1 MNLDSAVQT
10 FLAESRE
17 LLDNMEEQLL
27 QLETNPDSGGDIDAI
42 FRAAHTIKGSAGLF
56 GFDDVVRF
64 THRVENLLDRLRG
77 KQIGMDADCVAL
89 LLTCCDF
96 IRALIEAIST
106 GQPLS
111 LEAKQ
116 TWDTLVARLD
126 VHLGVKPSSD
136 SVYGAAVPV
145 AAALAISPEDLSE
158 QNTADYSWH
167 ISLRFS
173 QEVLRNGMDPLS
185 FLRYLGTLG
194 DVVHLTAITD
204 ALPAADQMDPES
216 CYLGFEIRLRSQAD
230 KAQIENVFEFVR
242 DDCQIRILSPRSKH
256 SEYVQLIQELP
267 EDTMRLGEML
277 IKSGALTKAELDQAL
292 TQQHEGGTSE
302 ASALSGSPDSQQL
315 GNILIQQG
323 IVTPGVVNAALEKQ
337 QQVKEHKSQE
347 NRFIRVEADKLDQLI
362 NLVGELVIAGAGT
375 HLLAKRAGLG
385 DVLESA
391 STVSRLLEEV
401 RNNALGLR
409 MVQIGATFQRFQRV
423 VRDVSRELGKDI
435 DLVITGG
442 ETELDKSVVERIG
455 DPLMHLVRNAMD
467 HGIEPKDARLAAGK
481 PGKAR
486 VTLNAYHDSGSI
498 VIEVADD
505 GGGLHQ
511 DRILKKA
518 RERGLISESQALTE
532 SEIFNLIFEPGFST
546 AQQVSNL
553 SGRGVGMDVVRSNI
567 EALRGTVELLSKQG
581 VGTTVRI
588 RLPLTLAIIDG
599 FLLGVGQNRYV
610 IPLDMVLECVE
621 LPEEERKASRGEGHI
636 SLRGQVLPYLR
647 VRTLLSLSGQ
657 PGLRENIVVV
667 QYGGRKIGLVVDTL
681 FGEFQTVIK
690 PLGKLF
696 GELKGFSG
704 FTILGGGDVAL
715 IFDVPALIQ
724 KVASREGALPGCGRQ
739 PDAPTTDLAVAA

>member
-17 LLDNMEEQLL
+17 LLDSMEEQLL
-27 QLETNPDSGGDIDAI
+27 QLEANPGSGGDIDAI

-77 KQIGMDADCVAL
+77 KQLGLDTDCVAL

-96 IRALIEAIST
+96 IRALIETVST
-106 GQPLS
+106 GQTLS
-111 LEAKQ
+111 AEAQK
-116 TWDTLVARLD
+116 TWETLVARLD
-126 VHLGVKPSSD
+126 VHLGVTPAAESTHA
-136 SVYGAAVPV
+136 GAASAMP
-145 AAALAISPEDLSE
+145 ASAISPEDLSE
-158 QNTADYSWH
+158 QQTADYAWH
-167 ISLRFS
+167 ISLRFGPD
-173 QEVLRNGMDPLS
+173 VLRNGMDPLS

-194 DVVHLTAITD
+194 DVIHLTAITD

-242 DDCQIRILSPRSKH
+242 EDCQIRILSPRSKH

-267 EDTMRLGEML
+267 EDSMRLGEIL

-292 TQQHEGGTSE
+292 SQQSE
-302 ASALSGSPDSQQL
+302 AGQSTEPANAGPADNQQL
-315 GNILIQQG
+315 GDILIQKG
-323 IVTPGVVNAALEKQ
+323 IVTPGVVHAALEKQ
-337 QQVKEHKSQE
+337 QQVKDHKSQE
-347 NRFIRVEADKLDQLI
+347 SRFIRVEADKLDQLI

-375 HLLAKRAGLG
+375 HLLAKKAGLG

-455 DPLMHLVRNAMD
+455 DPLMHLVRNSMD
-467 HGIEPKDARLAAGK
+467 HGIEPKDSRVAAGK
-481 PGKAR
+481 PAKAK

-498 VIEVADD
+498 VIEVSDD

-518 RERGLISESQALTE
+518 RERGLISESQVLTE
-532 SEIFNLIFEPGFST
+532 SEIFNLIFEAGFST

-599 FLLGVGQNRYV
+599 FLLGVGDNRYV

-657 PGLRENIVVV
+657 PGFRENIVVV

-690 PLGKLF
+690 PLGELF

-724 KVASREGALPGCGRQ
+724 KVGGREGALPGCGRQ
-739 PDAPTTDLAVAA
+739 PDASTTDMAVAA